1 MKEKSYSDYMDE
13 ITAGELYTGLLGHG
27 LFADKL
33 PAFLNSKE
41 FCRRYPFNK
50 KKGCKFGDID
60 ACDYIRYE
68 SPRNTNAVRQL
79 GIPNP
84 FAYSN
89 LCKSLADNWDRLKEK
104 LKQNTGNDSHKVSR
118 IHIRKMQ
125 GKDGL
130 FEMNYERRGDKE
142 DVVMDMMTTARYEVH
157 ADISSCFPSIYS
169 HSLPWVL
176 VGKDTA
182 KAKANDKKE
191 WYNKIDKCV
200 RNIKYMETNGL
211 LIGPHASNLLS
222 EIVLTAVDSKL
233 SKKYKY
239 IRHIDDYTC
248 YVGNYTD
255 AEAFLTD
262 LAKELREYDL
272 TLNIKKTRI
281 VELPTATGEDWINQL
296 NSFPSFH
303 VRTYSE
309 SDSFL
314 MDLTKELKE
323 HDLSINIKKTKVEE
337 QPPLIDE
344 WSVPIYGF
352 PSLSGRTK
360 EKEIVLK
367 RKEVKAFLDLALNL
381 AQQKDNLAVIT
392 YAVKMLSPT
401 NDGDD
406 EKRKVK
412 LDKSAL
418 RWYLSRMHHLLLAYP
433 YLVHVVD
440 ECVLKME
447 GVGTEVVKKIG
458 DDLYRVGKEKRLWEA
473 CSFALYWSIEYGY
486 KPDVGGDGIAEEA
499 CESEDC
505 IFMLLAYQRARKDG
519 NVTAKGK
526 MVTKAKEL
534 RDKDFER
541 YWLFVYEVYMFEGK
555 VLWHKRDNEN
565 GKSEGKPKELS
576 RLDKILKQFN
586 TLRKKHKTSFIRDD
600 FREKCNQ

>member
-13 ITAGELYTGLLGHG
+13 ITAEELYTGLLGHG

-33 PAFLNSKE
+33 PAFLSSKE
-41 FCRRYPFNK
+41 FCSPFNK
-50 KKGCKFGDID
+50 KEGCKFGDID

-89 LCKSLADNWDRLKEK
+89 LCRSLAENWDRLKKKFNENT
-104 LKQNTGNDSHKVSR
+104 QNDNHKISR

-130 FEMNYERRGDKE
+130 FEMNYEKRGDKE

-157 ADISSCFPSIYS
+157 ADISNCFPSIYS

-176 VGKDTA
+176 EEKGKN
-182 KAKANDKKE
+182 KAKINRGDGV

-233 SKKYKY
+233 SKKYEY

-262 LAKELREYDL
+262 LAKELRKYDL
-272 TLNIKKTRI
+272 TLNIKKTRV
-281 VELPTATGEDWINQL
+281 VELPTAAGEDWINQL
-296 NSFPSFH
+296 NSFPAFC
-303 VRTYSE
+303 
-309 SDSFL
+309 
-314 MDLTKELKE
+314 
-323 HDLSINIKKTKVEE
+323 
-337 QPPLIDE
+337 
-344 WSVPIYGF
+344 
-352 PSLSGRTK
+352 GRAK
-360 EKEIVLK
+360 EKEIELT

-381 AQQKDNLAVIT
+381 AQRKDDFAVIT
-392 YAVKMLSPT
+392 YAVKMLSSKS
-401 NDGDD
+401 DDDD

-412 LDKSAL
+412 LDTSAL

-440 ECVLKME
+440 GCVLKME
-447 GVGTEVVKKIG
+447 GVEVEDIKKMG

-473 CSFALYWSIEYGY
+473 CSYALYWSIEYGY
-486 KPDVGGDGIAEEA
+486 EPEAGGDNIAEEA
-499 CESEDC
+499 VRSEDC
-505 IFMLLAYQRARKDG
+505 IFMLLAYLRARKDG
-519 NVTAKGK
+519 DDAAKDK
-526 MVTKAKEL
+526 MVIKAKEL
-534 RDKDFER
+534 RDKDFDR
-541 YWLFVYEVYMFEGK
+541 YWLFVYEVYRFEGK
-555 VLWHKRDNEN
+555 
-565 GKSEGKPKELS
+565 ELVG
-576 RLDKILKQFN
+576 DKVAKNKLLEKFEC
-586 TLRKKHKTSFIRDD
+586 LRKKHGISFIRKD
-600 FREKCNQ
+600 FREKCNHKIRKR

>member
-1 MKEKSYSDYMDE
+1 MKEKSYSAYMDE
-13 ITAGELYTGLLGHG
+13 ITAEELYTGLLGHG

-33 PAFLNSKE
+33 PAFLSSKE
-41 FCRRYPFNK
+41 FCKRYPFNK
-50 KKGCKFGDID
+50 KEGCKFGDID

-130 FEMNYERRGDKE
+130 FEMNYEKRGDKE

-157 ADISSCFPSIYS
+157 ADISNCFSSIYS

-176 VGKDTA
+176 VEKDTA

-200 RNIKYMETNGL
+200 RSVKYGETNGL
-211 LIGPHASNLLS
+211 LIGPHASSLLS

-248 YVGNYTD
+248 YATTYAE

-281 VELPTATGEDWINQL
+281 VELPTAAGEDWINQL

-381 AQQKDNLAVIT
+381 AQRKDDFAVIT
-392 YAVKMLSPT
+392 YAVKMLSPKS
-401 NDGDD
+401 DDDD

-418 RWYLSRMHHLLLAYP
+418 SWYLSRMHHLLLAYP
-433 YLVHVVD
+433 YLVHVAD
-440 ECVLKME
+440 KCVLKME
-447 GVGTEVVKKIG
+447 GVGVEDIKKMG

-473 CSFALYWSIEYGY
+473 CSYALYWSIEHEYRPEAGCDDIA
-486 KPDVGGDGIAEEA
+486 KEAVG
-499 CESEDC
+499 SEDC
-505 IFMLLAYQRARKDG
+505 IFMLLAYLRARKDG
-519 NVTAKGK
+519 NETAKDK
-526 MVTKAKEL
+526 MVNEAKEL
-534 RDKDFER
+534 CKNKKDFER
-541 YWLFVYEVYMFEGK
+541 YWLFVYEVYRFEGEELVGDK
-555 VLWHKRDNEN
+555 VAKNKLLEKFEC
-565 GKSEGKPKELS
+565 
-576 RLDKILKQFN
+576 
-586 TLRKKHKTSFIRDD
+586 LRKKHGISFIRKD
-600 FREKCNQ
+600 FRKKCNNKIRKR

>member
-1 MKEKSYSDYMDE
+1 MKEKSYSAYMDE
-13 ITAGELYTGLLGHG
+13 ITAEELYTGLLGHG

-33 PAFLNSKE
+33 PAFLSSKE
-41 FCRRYPFNK
+41 FCSPFNK
-50 KKGCKFGDID
+50 KEGCKFGDID

-89 LCKSLADNWDRLKEK
+89 LCQSLADNWDRLKKKFNENT
-104 LKQNTGNDSHKVSR
+104 QNDNHKISR

-130 FEMNYERRGDKE
+130 FEMNYEKRGDKE

-157 ADISSCFPSIYS
+157 ADISNCFPSIYS

-176 VGKDTA
+176 EEKGKN
-182 KAKANDKKE
+182 KAKINRGDGV

-233 SKKYKY
+233 SKKYEY

-262 LAKELREYDL
+262 LAKELRKYDL
-272 TLNIKKTRI
+272 TLNIKKTRV
-281 VELPTATGEDWINQL
+281 VELPTAAGEDWINQL
-296 NSFPSFH
+296 NSFPAFC
-303 VRTYSE
+303 
-309 SDSFL
+309 
-314 MDLTKELKE
+314 
-323 HDLSINIKKTKVEE
+323 
-337 QPPLIDE
+337 
-344 WSVPIYGF
+344 
-352 PSLSGRTK
+352 GRAK
-360 EKEIVLK
+360 EKEIELT

-381 AQQKDNLAVIT
+381 AQRKDDFAVIT
-392 YAVKMLSPT
+392 YAVKMLSSKS
-401 NDGDD
+401 DDDD

-412 LDKSAL
+412 LDTSAL

-433 YLVHVVD
+433 YLVHVAD
-440 ECVLKME
+440 KCVLKME
-447 GVGTEVVKKIG
+447 GVGGEDIKKMG

-473 CSFALYWSIEYGY
+473 CSYALYWSIEYGY
-486 KPDVGGDGIAEEA
+486 EPEAGGDDIAKEA
-499 CESEDC
+499 VGSEDC
-505 IFMLLAYQRARKDG
+505 IFMLLAYLRTRKDEDEA
-519 NVTAKGK
+519 AKKK
-526 MVTKAKEL
+526 MVDKAKKL
-534 RDKDFER
+534 REKDFER
-541 YWLFVYEVYMFEGK
+541 YWLFVYEAYRFEGE
-555 VLWHKRDNEN
+555 VLWHERDNEN

-600 FREKCNQ
+600 FREK

>member
-13 ITAGELYTGLLGHG
+13 ITAEELYTGLLGHG

-33 PAFLNSKE
+33 PAFLSSEKFCSK
-41 FCRRYPFNK
+41 YPYNK
-50 KKGCKFGDID
+50 KERCKFGEIN

-89 LCKSLADNWDRLKEK
+89 LCQSLADNWDRLKEK

-130 FEMNYERRGDKE
+130 FEMNYEKRGDKE

-157 ADISSCFPSIYS
+157 ADISNCFPSIYS

-176 VGKDTA
+176 VEKDTA
-182 KAKANDKKE
+182 KDTVNDKKE

-200 RNIKYMETNGL
+200 RSVKYGETNGL
-211 LIGPHASNLLS
+211 LIGPHASSLLS
-222 EIVLTAVDSKL
+222 EIVLTAVDRKL

-281 VELPTATGEDWINQL
+281 VELPTAAGDDWINQL
-296 NSFPSFH
+296 RSFPAFC
-303 VRTYSE
+303 
-309 SDSFL
+309 
-314 MDLTKELKE
+314 
-323 HDLSINIKKTKVEE
+323 
-337 QPPLIDE
+337 
-344 WSVPIYGF
+344 
-352 PSLSGRTK
+352 GRAK

-381 AQQKDNLAVIT
+381 AQRKDDFAVIT
-392 YAVKMLSPT
+392 YAVKMLSPKS
-401 NDGDD
+401 DDDD

-433 YLVHVVD
+433 YLVHVAD
-440 ECVLKME
+440 KCVLKME
-447 GVGTEVVKKIG
+447 GVGGEDIKKMG

-473 CSFALYWSIEYGY
+473 CSYALYWSIEHEY
-486 KPDVGGDGIAEEA
+486 KPEVGCDDIAEEA
-499 CESEDC
+499 VGSEDC
-505 IFMLLAYQRARKDG
+505 IFMLLAYLRARKDG
-519 NVTAKGK
+519 NETAKDK
-526 MVTKAKEL
+526 MVNEAKEL
-534 RDKDFER
+534 CKNKNDFER
-541 YWLFVYEVYMFEGK
+541 YWLFVYEVYRFEGEA
-555 VLWHKRDNEN
+555 LWHERDNAN
-565 GKSEGKPKELS
+565 GKSKDKPKKLS
-576 RLDKILKQFN
+576 RLDKLLKQFDN
-586 TLRKKHKTSFIRDD
+586 LRKKHGISFIRKD
-600 FREKCNQ
+600 FREKCNHKI

>member
-13 ITAGELYTGLLGHG
+13 ITAEELYTGLLGHG

-33 PAFLNSKE
+33 PAFLSSKE
-41 FCRRYPFNK
+41 FCSRYPFNK
-50 KKGCKFGDID
+50 KEGCKFGDID

-89 LCKSLADNWDRLKEK
+89 LCQSLADNWDRLKEK

-130 FEMNYERRGDKE
+130 FEMNYEKRGDKE

-157 ADISSCFPSIYS
+157 ADISNCFPSIYS

-176 VGKDTA
+176 EEKGKN
-182 KAKANDKKE
+182 KAKINRGDGV

-222 EIVLTAVDSKL
+222 EIVLTAVDRKL

-281 VELPTATGEDWINQL
+281 VELPTAAGDDWINQL
-296 NSFPSFH
+296 RSFPAFC
-303 VRTYSE
+303 
-309 SDSFL
+309 
-314 MDLTKELKE
+314 
-323 HDLSINIKKTKVEE
+323 
-337 QPPLIDE
+337 
-344 WSVPIYGF
+344 
-352 PSLSGRTK
+352 GRAK

-381 AQQKDNLAVIT
+381 AQRKDDIAVIT
-392 YAVKMLSPT
+392 YAVKMLSSKSD
-401 NDGDD
+401 DGD
-406 EKRKVK
+406 ENRVR
-412 LDKSAL
+412 LEDKAL

-433 YLVHVVD
+433 YLVHVAD
-440 ECVLKME
+440 KCVLKME
-447 GVGTEVVKKIG
+447 GVGGEDIKKMG
-458 DDLYRVGKEKRLWEA
+458 DDLYRVGKEKRLWET
-473 CSFALYWSIEYGY
+473 CSYALYWSIEHEY
-486 KPDVGGDGIAEEA
+486 KPEAGCDDIAKEAVG
-499 CESEDC
+499 SEDC
-505 IFMLLAYQRARKDG
+505 IFMLLAYLRARKDEDEA
-519 NVTAKGK
+519 AKKK
-526 MVTKAKEL
+526 MVDKAKKL
-534 RDKDFER
+534 REKDFER
-541 YWLFVYEVYMFEGK
+541 YWLFVYEVYRFEGE
-555 VLWHKRDNEN
+555 VLWHERDNEN
-565 GKSEGKPKELS
+565 GKSEGKPEELS
-576 RLDKILKQFN
+576 RLDKILKQFECF
-586 TLRKKHKTSFIRDD
+586 RKDDISFVWED

>member
-13 ITAGELYTGLLGHG
+13 ITAEELYTGLLGHG

-33 PAFLNSKE
+33 PAFLSSEK
-41 FCRRYPFNK
+41 FCDEYPYEINDNK
-50 KKGCKFGDID
+50 KKNKCKFEDID

-89 LCKSLADNWDRLKEK
+89 LCQSLADNWDRLKKKFNENT
-104 LKQNTGNDSHKVSR
+104 QNDNHKISR

-130 FEMNYERRGDKE
+130 FEMNYEGREDKE

-157 ADISSCFPSIYS
+157 ADISNCFPSIYS

-176 VGKDTA
+176 EEKGKN
-182 KAKANDKKE
+182 KAKINRGDGV

-239 IRHIDDYTC
+239 IRNIGDYTC
-248 YVGNYTD
+248 YVQTSDD
-255 AEAFLTD
+255 AEKFLTD

-272 TLNIKKTRI
+272 TFNIKKTRI
-281 VELPTATGEDWINQL
+281 VELPTAAGEDWINQL
-296 NSFPSFH
+296 NSFPAFC
-303 VRTYSE
+303 
-309 SDSFL
+309 
-314 MDLTKELKE
+314 
-323 HDLSINIKKTKVEE
+323 
-337 QPPLIDE
+337 
-344 WSVPIYGF
+344 
-352 PSLSGRTK
+352 GRAK
-360 EKEIVLK
+360 EKEIELT

-381 AQQKDNLAVIT
+381 AQRKDDSAVIT
-392 YAVKMLSPT
+392 YAVKMLSPKS
-401 NDGDD
+401 DDDD

-418 RWYLSRMHHLLLAYP
+418 SWYLSRMHHLLLAYP
-433 YLVHVVD
+433 YLVHVAD
-440 ECVLKME
+440 KCVLKME
-447 GVGTEVVKKIG
+447 GVGVEDIKKMG

-473 CSFALYWSIEYGY
+473 CSYALYWSIEHEY
-486 KPDVGGDGIAEEA
+486 KPEAGCDDIAKEA
-499 CESEDC
+499 CGSEDC
-505 IFMLLAYQRARKDG
+505 IFMLLAYLRTRKDEDEA
-519 NVTAKGK
+519 AKKK
-526 MVTKAKEL
+526 MVDKAKKL
-534 RDKDFER
+534 REKDFER
-541 YWLFVYEVYMFEGK
+541 YWLFVYEVYRFEGE
-555 VLWHKRDNEN
+555 VLWHERDNAN
-565 GKSEGKPKELS
+565 GKSKDKPKKIS
-576 RLDKILKQFN
+576 RLDKILGQFEC
-586 TLRKKHKTSFIRDD
+586 LREAGISFIVDD
-600 FREKCNQ
+600 FSEKCNR

>member
-1 MKEKSYSDYMDE
+1 MDE
-13 ITAGELYTGLLGHG
+13 ITAEELYTGLLGHG

-33 PAFLNSKE
+33 PAFLSSE
-41 FCRRYPFNK
+41 AFCNEINDTQK
-50 KKGCKFGDID
+50 NNECKFKDID

-68 SPRNTNAVRQL
+68 SSRNTNAVRQL

-89 LCKSLADNWDRLKEK
+89 LCQSLADNWDRLKKKFNENT
-104 LKQNTGNDSHKVSR
+104 QNDNHKISR

-130 FEMNYERRGDKE
+130 FEMNYEKRGDKE

-200 RNIKYMETNGL
+200 RNIKYRETNGL

-505 IFMLLAYQRARKDG
+505 IFMLLAYLRARKDG

-555 VLWHKRDNEN
+555 VLWHERDNEN

>member
-13 ITAGELYTGLLGHG
+13 ITAEELYSGLLGHG

-33 PAFLNSKE
+33 PAFLSSKE
-41 FCRRYPFNK
+41 FCSPFNK
-50 KKGCKFGDID
+50 KEGCKFGDID

-89 LCKSLADNWDRLKEK
+89 LCQSLADNWDRLKKKFNENT
-104 LKQNTGNDSHKVSR
+104 QNDNHKISR

-130 FEMNYERRGDKE
+130 FEMNYEKRGDKE

-157 ADISSCFPSIYS
+157 ADISNCFPSIYS

-176 VGKDTA
+176 EEKGKN
-182 KAKANDKKE
+182 KAKINRGDGV

-233 SKKYKY
+233 SKKYEY

-262 LAKELREYDL
+262 LAKELRKYDL
-272 TLNIKKTRI
+272 TLNIKKTRV
-281 VELPTATGEDWINQL
+281 VELPTAAGEDWINQL

-314 MDLTKELKE
+314 MDLTKVLKE

-381 AQQKDNLAVIT
+381 AQQKDDFAVIT
-392 YAVKMLSPT
+392 YAVKMLSPKS
-401 NDGDD
+401 DDDD

-418 RWYLSRMHHLLLAYP
+418 SWYLSRMHHLLLAYP

-447 GVGTEVVKKIG
+447 GVGVEDIKKMG
-458 DDLYRVGKEKRLWEA
+458 DDLYRVGKEKRLLEA
-473 CSFALYWSIEYGY
+473 CSFALYWSIGHEY
-486 KPDVGGDGIAEEA
+486 KPEAGCDDIAEEA
-499 CESEDC
+499 CECEDC
-505 IFMLLAYQRARKDG
+505 IFMLLAYLRARKDG
-519 NVTAKGK
+519 NVTAKDK
-526 MVTKAKEL
+526 MVNEAKEL
-534 RDKDFER
+534 CKNKNDFER
-541 YWLFVYEVYMFEGK
+541 YWLFVYEVYRFEGEELVGDK
-555 VLWHKRDNEN
+555 VATNKLLEKFEC
-565 GKSEGKPKELS
+565 
-576 RLDKILKQFN
+576 
-586 TLRKKHKTSFIRDD
+586 LRKKHGISFIRKD
-600 FREKCNQ
+600 FRKKCNNKIRKR